1 MKRAIIIGVVLVAI
15 VAVFGFLW
23 TKRGVTS
30 PADKTQF
37 KISKTELGRVIER
50 FTFDVR
56 AGGEVLHL
64 ANARQPSTLFN
75 DLLNGTVIAPG
86 HDGHAGPMRVGRLPD
101 RNGLD
106 IEAARAEQADDARKL
121 ARLVGNDNGKSVTH
135 GFVDFRLP
143 IADLV
148 FLSGN

>member
-1 MKRAIIIGVVLVAI
+1 MRNVYDLGAEDRDQTQHLLSHRARQRFDIN
-15 VAVFGFLW
+15 
-23 TKRGVTS
+23 
-30 PADKTQF
+30 
-37 KISKTELGRVIER
+37 ER
-50 FTFDVR
+50 HLAFDVR